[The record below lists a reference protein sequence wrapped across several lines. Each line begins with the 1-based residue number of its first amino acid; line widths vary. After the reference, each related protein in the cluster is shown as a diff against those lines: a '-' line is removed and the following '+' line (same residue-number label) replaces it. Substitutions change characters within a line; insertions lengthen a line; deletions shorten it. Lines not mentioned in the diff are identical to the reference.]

1 VEQGTALNR
10 QQRRHLKQ
18 LNSKHGGFWVVAI
31 DRTQWKQH
39 NVFMASVI
47 WGTHALPLYFEQ
59 IDHRGNS
66 ALVCQKRLIKQAL
79 RLLKSKKYPV
89 LILGDREFHSPKLAD
104 WLVSRNIFFCLR
116 QRKSL
121 YFKTR
126 LEAEYETVGSQG
138 FQPVNPASIPKC
150 SVIKKMAL
158 AR

>member
-47 WGTHALPLYFEQ
+47 WVTHALPLYFEQ

-66 ALVCQKRLIKQAL
+66 ALVLSGGNSPTIVQTFKAL
-79 RLLKSKKYPV
+79 P
-89 LILGDREFHSPKLAD
+89 
-104 WLVSRNIFFCLR
+104 W
-116 QRKSL
+116 
-121 YFKTR
+121 
-126 LEAEYETVGSQG
+126 
-138 FQPVNPASIPKC
+138 
-150 SVIKKMAL
+150 
-158 AR
+158 